1 MRMILCI
8 NAQRPDESRRCYIIG
23 LISTGIN
30 SLHNIKNIFDQ
41 LEIFVELIYSHFF
54 LICELRISYQ
64 QNMRVHIYCM
74 HTTIFVKK
82 NTHEVSISCI
92 NQVDCNIDQCKH

>member
-1 MRMILCI
+1 M
-8 NAQRPDESRRCYIIG
+8 G
-23 LISTGIN
+23 
-30 SLHNIKNIFDQ
+30 
-41 LEIFVELIYSHFF
+41 
-54 LICELRISYQ
+54 
-64 QNMRVHIYCM
+64 VHIYCM